1 MGVDV
6 TCWHDCVCI
15 IRKFAHF
22 VARRHAHVFVYLL
35 GYGDISNAVANDDYN
50 GFWEE
55 CCWQV
60 KMCKGVYGCTCT
72 WHAIT

>member
-6 TCWHDCVCI
+6 TCWHDWVCI

-22 VARRHAHVFVYLL
+22 IARRHAHVFVYLL

-60 KMCKGVYGCTCT
+60 KMCKGVYGCTCA